1 MKSTNEYDTSAAG
14 LPGDPAAFK
23 AMTEIGIISHLA
35 DNIFAKNLPKGLT
48 IAQFGVLNH
57 LLRLNR
63 QETIGELA
71 SAMQVSQPSMSS
83 TVRKLEDKGLIKLI
97 ANNNDRR
104 VRRVSVTTKG
114 EAYHSFRPRLTVYE
128 PGVAGVPDR
137 SQSGSQHE
145 PAR

>member
-35 DNIFAKNLPKGLT
+35 DNIFAKHLPKGLT

-83 TVRKLEDKGLIKLI
+83 TVRKLEDKGLIKLLSLI
-97 ANNNDRR
+97 
-104 VRRVSVTTKG
+104 
-114 EAYHSFRPRLTVYE
+114 HI
-128 PGVAGVPDR
+128 
-137 SQSGSQHE
+137 
-145 PAR
+145 